1 MIIGLFLAGVFTMFH
16 IEHAEFFETVRQQQE
31 KGYTWHYVGE
41 QLVPENTKSIP
52 WRNEEIGKDVIFYQ
66 LKK

>member
-1 MIIGLFLAGVFTMFH
+1 MIIGLFLAGVFTMFS
-16 IEHAEFFETVRQQQE
+16 IEHSEFFETVRQQQE
-31 KGYTWHYVGE
+31 KGYKWHYVGE
-41 QLVPENTKSIP
+41 QLVPPNTVSIP